1 MAKRK
6 GVAAETT
13 RLSYSA
19 RRYPDLQGKVLDY
32 VSHSIDDGTLCVNV
46 CFSDKTLFS
55 LRFACDISIVS
66 ADLSDWKTGN
76 YEMIREY
83 MKPIPR

>member
-6 GVAAETT
+6 APATQKA
-13 RLSYSA
+13 RLRA
-19 RRYPDLQGKVLDY
+19 PGRRYPGVQGKVVDY
-32 VSHSIDDGTLCVNV
+32 ISHSIDDGTLCINV
-46 CFSDKTLFS
+46 CFKDKTLFS
-55 LRFACDISIVS
+55 LRCACDMSIVS
-66 ADLSDWKTGN
+66 ADISDWKTGD

>member
-6 GVAAETT
+6 VLAAQKA
-13 RLSYSA
+13 RLRSPG
-19 RRYPDLQGKVLDY
+19 RRYPGVDGKVVDY
-32 VSHSIDDGTLCVNV
+32 ISHSIEDGTLCVNV
-46 CFSDKTLFS
+46 CFKDKTLFS
-55 LRFACDISIVS
+55 LRFACDLFIVS
-66 ADLSDWKTGN
+66 ADISDWKTGD

>member
-6 GVAAETT
+6 ALAT
-13 RLSYSA
+13 RKARLRSPG
-19 RRYPDLQGKVLDY
+19 RRYPGVNGKVVDY
-32 VSHSIDDGTLCVNV
+32 ISHSFDDGTLCVNV
-46 CFSDKTLFS
+46 CFKDKTLFS
-55 LRFACDISIVS
+55 LRFACDMSIVS
-66 ADLSDWKTGN
+66 ADISDWKTGD

>member
-6 GVAAETT
+6 ALATQEA
-13 RLSYSA
+13 RLRSA
-19 RRYPDLQGKVLDY
+19 GRRYPGVQGKIVDY
-32 VSHSIDDGTLCVNV
+32 ISHSIDDGTLCVNV
-46 CFSDKTLFS
+46 CFKDKTLFS

-66 ADLSDWKTGN
+66 ADISDWKTGD

>member
-6 GVAAETT
+6 ALATQKAHLRSPG
-13 RLSYSA
+13 
-19 RRYPDLQGKVLDY
+19 RRYPGVNGKVVDY
-32 VSHSIDDGTLCVNV
+32 ISHSIDDGTLCVNV
-46 CFSDKTLFS
+46 CFKDKTLFS
-55 LRFACDISIVS
+55 LRFACDMSIVS
-66 ADLSDWKTGN
+66 ADISDWKTGD

>member
-6 GVAAETT
+6 SRAEQTT
-13 RLSYSA
+13 RSRYTA
-19 RRYPDLQGKVLDY
+19 RRYPDLHGKVVDY

-46 CFSDKTLFS
+46 CFNDKTLFS
-55 LRFACDISIVS
+55 LRFTCDISIVG

-76 YEMIREY
+76 YQMIHEY